1 MPAGTPSPP
10 RPRLATRAWINAQS
24 WAIRRLNAMRRTRS
38 APHLEIGALG
48 ERETLFHLRRH
59 GYIVVARRW
68 KTAKFRGDLDLV
80 AWHGTTLCFI
90 EVKTR
95 THRDAF
101 AAELAVDHEKQRVLR
116 RLARAYI
123 QRIPSPHRPS
133 TARFDVVSLY
143 LQPKTETAPNH
154 SAPEFVLNQGAFEW
168 E

>member
-1 MPAGTPSPP
+1 MPVAAPSPR
-10 RPRLATRAWINAQS
+10 RPRLAARAWIHAQN
-24 WAIRRLNAMRRTRS
+24 WAIRHLETMRRTRS
-38 APHLEIGALG
+38 APHLETGALG
-48 ERETLFHLRRH
+48 ERETLFYLRRN
-59 GYIVVARRW
+59 GYIVIARRW

-80 AWHGTTLCFI
+80 AWHGSTLCFI

-123 QRIPSPHRPS
+123 QRIPASRRPL

-143 LQPKTETAPNH
+143 LQPETETPPSH
-154 SAPEFVLNQGAFEW
+154 STPEFVPNQGAFEW
-168 E
+168 A

>member
-1 MPAGTPSPP
+1 MPVAASSPR
-10 RPRLATRAWINAQS
+10 RPRLAARAWINAQS
-24 WAIRRLNAMRRTRS
+24 WAISRLEAMRRTRS
-38 APHLEIGALG
+38 APHLETGSRG
-48 ERETLFHLRRH
+48 ERETLFHLRRN
-59 GYIVVARRW
+59 GYIVVGRRW

-80 AWHGTTLCFI
+80 AWHGSTLCFI

-123 QRIPSPHRPS
+123 QRIPASRRPT

-143 LQPKTETAPNH
+143 LQPDADAAPNH
-154 SAPEFVLNQGAFEW
+154 SPPEFVLNQGAFEW
-168 E
+168 A